1 MKRICM
7 YGREKKKILLYVHH
21 NGHHIFH
28 FKGSAPLTVFFLN
41 SVFDF
46 QIRQRYVVQGVGS
59 FPRGFGLVSIE
70 KSVWTTPENELQLI
84 FYG

>member
-1 MKRICM
+1 MDAR
-7 YGREKKKILLYVHH
+7 KKKILLYVHH

-28 FKGSAPLTVFFLN
+28 FKGSAPLKWIGSVDRFLN

-59 FPRGFGLVSIE
+59 FPHGFGLVSIE